1 MTNIMRSHS
10 FVMEKEIEVTEVNRQ
25 TVVTRDWGEQGKSKT
40 VRAIEFRQI
49 RERMF

>member
-1 MTNIMRSHS
+1 MTNTMRSHS

-25 TVVTRDWGEQGKSKT
+25 TVTRDWGEQGKSKT